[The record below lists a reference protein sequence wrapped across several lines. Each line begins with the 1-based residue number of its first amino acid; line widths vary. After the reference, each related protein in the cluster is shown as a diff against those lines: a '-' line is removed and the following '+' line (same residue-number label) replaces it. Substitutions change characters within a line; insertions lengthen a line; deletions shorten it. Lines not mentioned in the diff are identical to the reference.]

1 MCLSCIIW
9 FYGGL
14 IPLSV
19 GKHPF
24 YIFIFVLRNFAPKN
38 GENPD
43 SVGVFL
49 GYIFFVAS

>member
-1 MCLSCIIW
+1 MCLSWIIRLCP
-9 FYGGL
+9 GTILGRAE
-14 IPLSV
+14 
-19 GKHPF
+19 KHPF
-24 YIFIFVLRNFAPKN
+24 SIFLFVCQNFAPRN